1 MFNGKTKDDMPV
13 GASVGTSTSL
23 IGAGTT
29 MKGDIT
35 SNGDLRI
42 DGTLVG
48 NIHCSAKVVI
58 GANGVVQGDINGQ
71 QADIMGKVTGTIKV
85 KDLLQPVKRKY
96 PGHQAADRTDSEFQ
110 RRMSYD
116 PGSRIKFFGREVRPR
131 VQEGNKACRGRH
143 SLITITARTGQQGRM
158 TKMAAVSGRV
168 TWDFPPRWRH
178 P

>member
-1 MFNGKTKDDMPV
+1 MFNGKTKDGMPAE
-13 GASVGTSTSL
+13 GSVGSSTSL

-58 GANGVVQGDINGQ
+58 GANGGVQGDINGQ

-85 KDLLQPVKRKY
+85 KDLLQLNGGSLLNGNIQATKLQIEPTANFNGECHMTPAAESSSPAAKPAAEFKRELK
-96 PGHQAADRTDSEFQ
+96 HAEIA
-110 RRMSYD
+110 
-116 PGSRIKFFGREVRPR
+116 
-131 VQEGNKACRGRH
+131 
-143 SLITITARTGQQGRM
+143 TA
-158 TKMAAVSGRV
+158 
-168 TWDFPPRWRH
+168 
-178 P
+178 